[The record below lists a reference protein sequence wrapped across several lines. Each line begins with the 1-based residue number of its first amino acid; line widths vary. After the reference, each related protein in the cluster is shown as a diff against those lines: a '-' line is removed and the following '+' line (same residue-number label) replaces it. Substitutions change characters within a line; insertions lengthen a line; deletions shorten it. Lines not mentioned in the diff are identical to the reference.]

1 MAYTLQKY
9 LAIKGKE
16 KLKNGSELKD
26 TKDITPK
33 SNLLYWIISL
43 GNTLRYS

>member
-16 KLKNGSELKD
+16 KLKNAFRLKD
-26 TKDITPK
+26 TKRH
-33 SNLLYWIISL
+33 
-43 GNTLRYS
+43 NT